1 MLLEIYF
8 EPQGINQCL
17 VYLNDLRVSGAKCQA
32 RRQPY
37 LFQLDVPHSYL
48 ENLKGIMIQNNI
60 EHEYLKVSFLAQSNP
75 NSPLTLIGSKAVT
88 YRNLKNRPSSSND
101 ALIATLGLRK
111 AKTGRDIPSFVFLNL
126 EYYEEDEILKQSI
139 EQDRYSFL
147 SEVETTEEENI
158 QTAHLLAQILL
169 NNVKSFFVDTK
180 MLEINL
186 VQFTEKGDKIFEHL
200 SSTIN
205 TILSLLR
212 EKGNIDYARIKN
224 AFFESFLIDEEK
236 IQGSCS
242 LSKGWIDGQ
251 CFNFV
256 GGFGGKYLVFGDKFY
271 LISRKRDDNLSQL
284 LKLERKIAKQL
295 IKPNKSIS
303 PLMKNLRELQQVIAL
318 ISED

>member
-60 EHEYLKVSFLAQSNP
+60 EHEYLKVSFLAQSNS

-88 YRNLKNRPSSSND
+88 YRNLKNRPSSPND
-101 ALIATLGLRK
+101 GLIASLGLCK
-111 AKTGRDIPSFVFLNL
+111 VKTGRDIPSFVFLNL
-126 EYYEEDEILKQSI
+126 EYYEEDEILKQSV

-158 QTAHLLAQILL
+158 QTAHLLSQILL
-169 NNVKSFFVDTK
+169 NNVKSSSVDAK

-186 VQFTEKGDKIFEHL
+186 VQFIEKGNKIYEHL
-200 SSTIN
+200 YDTIN
-205 TILSLLR
+205 TILSLLK
-212 EKGNIDYARIKN
+212 EKENIDYSRIKN

-236 IQGSCS
+236 IQSSCS
-242 LSKGWIDGQ
+242 LFKGWANGQ
-251 CFNFV
+251 CFNLI
-256 GGFGGKYLVFGDKFY
+256 GGFGGQYMVLGNKFY
-271 LISRKRDDNLSQL
+271 LVPHKGEDNIIKL

-303 PLMKNLRELQQVIAL
+303 PLMKNLRELQRVIGL
-318 ISED
+318 ISKG

>member
-88 YRNLKNRPSSSND
+88 YRNLKNRPSSPND

-169 NNVKSFFVDTK
+169 NNVKSSSVDAK

-186 VQFTEKGDKIFEHL
+186 VQFIEKGNKIYEHL
-200 SSTIN
+200 SDTIN
-205 TILSLLR
+205 TILSLLK
-212 EKGNIDYARIKN
+212 ENIDYSRIKN

-236 IQGSCS
+236 IQSSCS
-242 LSKGWIDGQ
+242 LFKGWANGQ
-251 CFNFV
+251 CFNLI
-256 GGFGGKYLVFGDKFY
+256 GGFGGQYMVLGNKFY
-271 LISRKRDDNLSQL
+271 LVPHKGEDNIIKL

-295 IKPNKSIS
+295 IKPNKSIA